1 MNTQFNFKWTPVS
14 SGIKFRELE
23 TTQSMKQIVNHFE
36 CHRHL
41 SNKSKMFENIKTY
54 WENLKSNVFKIIPL
68 TFFISVDVTKNNSVI
83 ASMADFINAYNLL
96 EDHRSAFIHIDKEFS
111 NQSQPLNLK

>member
-1 MNTQFNFKWTPVS
+1 MTHKYKFIITQGNNSKLIREAFKRRKYWIEIQNMNTQFNFKWTPVS

-54 WENLKSNVFKIIPL
+54 
-68 TFFISVDVTKNNSVI
+68 
-83 ASMADFINAYNLL
+83 
-96 EDHRSAFIHIDKEFS
+96 
-111 NQSQPLNLK
+111 